1 MLSDESYAEFIS
13 RAKSFDL
20 DLNESELQ
28 AFERYYNELF
38 VYNSHTNLVA
48 NTEEEEVYIK
58 HFLDS
63 LAFSLVE
70 EDKDR
75 KFSLLDFGCGGGF
88 PGVPILIVYK
98 QANLVAVDSV
108 GKKIRFVDKLSTALG
123 IGSRLVSKN
132 ARIEDL
138 ESNNREFYDY
148 ITARAVAPLSMLVEY
163 CVPYLKVGGQ
173 LVAYKSKTA
182 EEEISTAENAL
193 RLLHAEV
200 ADVKDYKIDNDSVRK
215 LVVIEKTAPSDK
227 QYPRKNG
234 LVKKHPLW

>member
-1 MLSDESYAEFIS
+1 MLSDESYAEFSS
-13 RAKSFDL
+13 RAKNLGL
-20 DLNESELQ
+20 DLKESELKD
-28 AFERYYNELF
+28 FERYYNELCE
-38 VYNSHTNLVA
+38 YNSHTNLVA

-98 QANLVAVDSV
+98 QATLVAVDSV

-182 EEEISTAENAL
+182 EEEISTAKNVL
-193 RLLHAEV
+193 KLLHAEV
-200 ADVKDYKIDNDSVRK
+200 ADVKDYKIDSDSVRK

>member
-138 ESNNREFYDY
+138 EPNNREFYDY

>member
-182 EEEISTAENAL
+182 EEEISTAKNAL

>member
-138 ESNNREFYDY
+138 EPNNREFYDY

-182 EEEISTAENAL
+182 EEEISTAKNAL

>member
-13 RAKSFDL
+13 RAKNLGL
-20 DLNESELQ
+20 DLKESELKD
-28 AFERYYNELF
+28 FERYYNELF

-182 EEEISTAENAL
+182 EEEISTAKNVL
-193 RLLHAEV
+193 KLLHAEV

>member
-13 RAKSFDL
+13 RTKSFDL

-138 ESNNREFYDY
+138 EPNNREFYDY

>member
-20 DLNESELQ
+20 DLNESELK

-63 LAFSLVE
+63 LAFSIVE
-70 EDKDR
+70 EDKD
-75 KFSLLDFGCGGGF
+75 KNFSLLDFGCGGGF

-182 EEEISTAENAL
+182 EEEISTAKNAL

>member
-20 DLNESELQ
+20 DLNESELK

-88 PGVPILIVYK
+88 PGVPVLIVYK

-138 ESNNREFYDY
+138 EPNNREFYDY

-182 EEEISTAENAL
+182 EEEISTAKNAL

>member
-20 DLNESELQ
+20 DLNESELK

-98 QANLVAVDSV
+98 QATLVAVDSV

-200 ADVKDYKIDNDSVRK
+200 ADVKDYKIDSDSVRK

>member
-20 DLNESELQ
+20 DLNESELK

-182 EEEISTAENAL
+182 EEEISTAKNVL
-193 RLLHAEV
+193 KLLHAEV

>member
-182 EEEISTAENAL
+182 EEEISTAKNVL
-193 RLLHAEV
+193 KLLHAEV

>member
-1 MLSDESYAEFIS
+1 M
-13 RAKSFDL
+13 
-20 DLNESELQ
+20 NESELQ

-48 NTEEEEVYIK
+48 NTEEEEEVYIK

-123 IGSRLVSKN
+123 IGSRLVSKKCQ
-132 ARIEDL
+132 
-138 ESNNREFYDY
+138 NRRFGTEQQ
-148 ITARAVAPLSMLVEY
+148 RVL
-163 CVPYLKVGGQ
+163 
-173 LVAYKSKTA
+173 
-182 EEEISTAENAL
+182 
-193 RLLHAEV
+193 
-200 ADVKDYKIDNDSVRK
+200 
-215 LVVIEKTAPSDK
+215 
-227 QYPRKNG
+227 
-234 LVKKHPLW
+234 

>member
-1 MLSDESYAEFIS
+1 MLSDESYSEFIS

>member
-20 DLNESELQ
+20 DLNESELK

-138 ESNNREFYDY
+138 EPNNREFYDY